1 MTDFGIMFRRQKPP
15 EELMDYA
22 SVVEDAGFDEI
33 WLVEDCFY
41 AGGLTSAAVVLT
53 HTEQIKIGLGIMP
66 AVARNPAFTAMEIA
80 TLARSFP
87 GRFLPGIG
95 HGVGAW
101 MKQIGA
107 FPGSQLTALEEVT
120 QSTRALLRGEKVNL
134 HGQHVHLDGV
144 ELDFP
149 PVEVP
154 PVQLGVRG
162 PKSLQVSGRS
172 ADGTILAEGT
182 APGYIRWAREQIK
195 IGQDQAG
202 RNDHHRLTVYVWTS
216 IGGQKEEARMII
228 RPEVARTL
236 AHVGM
241 QLEPIG
247 LKDEVDR
254 LINEY
259 GEEDLANSIPDDW
272 LDILSVSGSV
282 QDCADSVQRFIEAG
296 VDALVFVPPLM
307 DEREQISRMAK
318 SLLPLFRP

>member
-1 MTDFGIMFRRQKPP
+1 MTDFGIMFRCQKPP
-15 EELMDYA
+15 EELRLYTQA
-22 SVVEDAGFDEI
+22 VERAGFDEM

-41 AGGLTSAAVVLT
+41 AGGLTSAAFALAHT
-53 HTEQIKIGLGIMP
+53 HRIKIGLGIMP
-66 AVARNPAFTAMEIA
+66 AVARNAAFTAMEIA
-80 TLARSFP
+80 TLARLYP

-107 FPGSQLTALEEVT
+107 FPASQLAALEEVT
-120 QSTRALLRGEKVNL
+120 LATRALLRGEKVSL
-134 HGQHVHLDGV
+134 DGQYVHLEGV
-144 ELDFP
+144 ALDFP

-172 ADGTILAEGT
+172 ADGTILAEGA
-182 APGYIRWAREQIK
+182 APGYVRWAREQIK

-228 RPEVARTL
+228 RPEVAWTL

-247 LKDEVDR
+247 LKEEASR
-254 LINEY
+254 LINEN
-259 GEEDLANSIPDDW
+259 GEDDLVHSIPGDW

-296 VDALVFVPPLM
+296 VDALVFVPPFT
-307 DEREQISRMAK
+307 DEVVQIKRLTK
-318 SLLPLFRP
+318 DLLPLFKS